1 MSRLDEAA
9 TRLAEAVEKLE
20 RVSGETLSADEEV
33 EMLTE
38 ELAVAREDYEELS
51 RTTDQVS
58 ERLDSAIGRLKFV
71 LES

>member
-51 RTTDQVS
+51 RTTDLVS